1 MPEAL
6 IFSKVQSRQRVAEV
20 KAAVAYA
27 RELNLMVNGE
37 GGQNEKIKFPNQRL
51 TKNLYAH
58 SARLMGCCSRAKR

>member
-37 GGQNEKIKFPNQRL
+37 GGQNEKIKFNQRL
-51 TKNLYAH
+51 TKNL
-58 SARLMGCCSRAKR
+58 